1 MEKTQAA
8 EIHWSRLRR
17 VIFKPLLVISK
28 HSPTHFNAAL
38 TPKWVA
44 PSGLILCDV
53 VLRELLGSNF
63 LGNLK

>member
-8 EIHWSRLRR
+8 EIHWSRLLR
-17 VIFKPLLVISK
+17 VIFKPLLVIFK
-28 HSPTHFNAAL
+28 PSPTHFNAAL

-53 VLRELLGSNF
+53 VLREYLRVIF
-63 LGNLK
+63 C